1 MRQIMLTR
9 RHFIATS
16 GTAIALRAG
25 ALQADPLPSGIYE
38 MVDSEL
44 AAIEAETGGRL
55 GVAVL
60 DAGSGTTYA
69 WRGDELFPIL
79 STFKFLL
86 AGAVLHRVDAGEE
99 QLDRAIPVRVEDLV
113 TYAPIVEPL
122 VGQTITVA
130 QLCEATVTL
139 SDNAAANILLA
150 TMDGPEGLT
159 AFIRTLG
166 DQITRL
172 DRWETDL
179 NEATPGDPRD
189 TTTPQA
195 MVGLMQQLLL
205 GEVLSSTSRRQL
217 TEWLVANQT
226 GDARIRA
233 GVPEGWTVGDK
244 TGTGENGTFNDIAI
258 LFPPDRAPII
268 LAIYLTQS
276 TRNVD
281 ETNAA
286 IAAVARTVA
295 EII

>member
-1 MRQIMLTR
+1 MLTR
-9 RHFIATS
+9 RHFIELS
-16 GTAIALRAG
+16 GTAVVLAAG
-25 ALQADPLPSGIYE
+25 PIGANPMASGIYE
-38 MVDSEL
+38 MIDAEV
-44 AAIEAETGGRL
+44 AAIEASTGGRL

-60 DAGSGTTYA
+60 DTGSGTTYS

-99 QLDRAIPVRVEDLV
+99 RLDRAIPVRAEDLV
-113 TYAPIVEPL
+113 PHAPTVEPL
-122 VGQTITVA
+122 VGKTITVG

-150 TMDGPEGLT
+150 TMNGPEGLT

-172 DRWETDL
+172 DRWEIEL
-179 NEATPGDPRD
+179 NEAAPGDPRD

-195 MVGLMQQLLL
+195 MIALMQQLIL
-205 GEVLSSTSRRQL
+205 GDALSDTSRRQL
-217 TEWLVANQT
+217 TAWLIANQT

-233 GVPEGWTVGDK
+233 GAPEDWTVGDK

-258 LFPPDRAPII
+258 LLPPERAPIL
-268 LAIYLTQS
+268 LAVYLTQS
-276 TRNVD
+276 IQTMDNA
-281 ETNAA
+281 NAA
-286 IAAVARTVA
+286 IAAVALTVTGV
-295 EII
+295 I

>member
-9 RHFIATS
+9 RRFIATS
-16 GTAIALRAG
+16 GTAITLGAC

-60 DAGSGTTYA
+60 DTGSGTTYA

-86 AGAVLHRVDAGEE
+86 VGAVLHRVDAGEE
-99 QLDRAIPVRVEDLV
+99 QLDRPIPVRVEDLV

-179 NEATPGDPRD
+179 NEASPGDPRD

-258 LFPPDRAPII
+258 LFPPDHAPIL